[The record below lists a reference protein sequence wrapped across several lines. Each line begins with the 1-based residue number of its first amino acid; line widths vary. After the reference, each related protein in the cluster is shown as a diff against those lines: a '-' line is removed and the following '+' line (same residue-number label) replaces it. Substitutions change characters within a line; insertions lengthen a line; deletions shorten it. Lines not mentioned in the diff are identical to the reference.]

1 MEACGASHHWG
12 RTLAVLGHDVKLVA
26 PEVVKPFV
34 KKGKK
39 NDAADAAAICTA
51 AHQAEVKFV
60 PVKTMEQQAILAV
73 HTARALLVKQ
83 QTMLANAVRSLA
95 SEFGLTVP
103 KGIGNVEGLAE
114 QVEEE
119 KSLPEEARQ
128 VAKELKGRLSEL
140 VVHIGTLE
148 TKIVR
153 HARND
158 DRARRLATIPGI
170 GPITASLIAAT
181 VADFSVFK
189 NARQFGA
196 WLGLV
201 PRQHSTGGKTR
212 LGRITKAGN
221 SEIRRLL
228 VLGATAM
235 LKVAGQWSSVAGAWF
250 RGVLERRPAR
260 LATVALANKTAR
272 IIWALMTHN
281 EVYRPSGR
289 SAQPQARAAV

>member
-1 MEACGASHHWG
+1 MSRQSRTTEPAPAVSGIVRAPMPLDELDRWLRAPRKRKPAVDGISMLDGFLTAIVVGACGASHHWG

-60 PVKTMEQQAILAV
+60 PVRHGAASYSCRAYGEGVAGQAADDAGKRSPQSGI
-73 HTARALLVKQ
+73 R
-83 QTMLANAVRSLA
+83 VRSDR
-95 SEFGLTVP
+95 S

-158 DRARRLATIPGI
+158 DRARRLP
-170 GPITASLIAAT
+170 PS
-181 VADFSVFK
+181 
-189 NARQFGA
+189 
-196 WLGLV
+196 
-201 PRQHSTGGKTR
+201 
-212 LGRITKAGN
+212 
-221 SEIRRLL
+221 
-228 VLGATAM
+228 
-235 LKVAGQWSSVAGAWF
+235 
-250 RGVLERRPAR
+250 PA
-260 LATVALANKTAR
+260 
-272 IIWALMTHN
+272 
-281 EVYRPSGR
+281 SGR
-289 SAQPQARAAV
+289 SPRR